1 MLGRYSDSEAVLTG
15 LSMKIRGLTG
25 MHEIS
30 RRLVS
35 ESAVAVPRALLA
47 GNEGGSEA
55 LECTVGMMEMW

>member
-1 MLGRYSDSEAVLTG
+1 
-15 LSMKIRGLTG
+15 